1 MKLVK
6 SFAIVSAISAAIV
19 GCGNDD
25 SHHTSAADSSYLR
38 VFHAAPDAPKVNVL
52 LDGQPAL
59 QNVDYQQSSGQISVS
74 PGDHTVQ
81 VDAILADGTTT
92 TVVPATTLDLMAG
105 QEYNVVATGKVGDN
119 SFGPQII
126 ARDFMAPTDARV
138 QVMHSAPDAPTVDVF
153 ITAPNADLTTATPFA
168 NDVSFLGV
176 TDAMNVPADTYQV
189 RITDPSDPT
198 QVFFDSGSI
207 AVPAG
212 ADWFVAATNN
222 TTAGASPVTLLVDT
236 GSGSLTVQDTNS
248 GADVRVVH
256 TISDAPGVDVW
267 VNGTAPVSGSPLFNL
282 MYKGKTDYLALNA
295 ASTDFAVAVN
305 GSSPVSIVSALG
317 LTASLAA
324 NTTYTALAIGNL
336 GDGLSNDELYVVEDD
351 VRRIAT
357 EAKLRAIHASTLAG
371 IVDIYVSADATPSSD
386 DVILEDIPYKGDSG
400 LLPVMPGTVY
410 IMITPANTP
419 STIAIGPV
427 MLDLTGG
434 SITTL
439 VAIDDPVAPTSV
451 SAISLDD

>member
-1 MKLVK
+1 MKLIRT
-6 SFAIVSAISAAIV
+6 IVIATALSAALA
-19 GCGNDD
+19 GCHDDDDD
-25 SHHTSAADSSYLR
+25 STAQDYSYLR
-38 VFHAAPDAPKVNVL
+38 VFHASPDAPKVNVI

-92 TVVPATTLDLMAG
+92 TVVPETSLDLMAG

-126 ARDFMAPTDARV
+126 ARDFMVPTDARV

-222 TTAGASPVTLLVDT
+222 TMAGESPVALLVDT
-236 GSGSLTVQDTNS
+236 GSSSLTV
-248 GADVRVVH
+248 
-256 TISDAPGVDVW
+256 
-267 VNGTAPVSGSPLFNL
+267 
-282 MYKGKTDYLALNA
+282 
-295 ASTDFAVAVN
+295 
-305 GSSPVSIVSALG
+305 
-317 LTASLAA
+317 
-324 NTTYTALAIGNL
+324 
-336 GDGLSNDELYVVEDD
+336 
-351 VRRIAT
+351 
-357 EAKLRAIHASTLAG
+357 
-371 IVDIYVSADATPSSD
+371 
-386 DVILEDIPYKGDSG
+386 
-400 LLPVMPGTVY
+400 
-410 IMITPANTP
+410 
-419 STIAIGPV
+419 
-427 MLDLTGG
+427 
-434 SITTL
+434 
-439 VAIDDPVAPTSV
+439 
-451 SAISLDD
+451 